1 MIENC
6 LWTYNKARSIK
17 CVVMLEDNLER
28 APLKHILLLTSE
40 GHCEDD
46 QNDKVEKDN
55 LDAARMD
62 DSSKAE
68 TEHISESDDGDV
80 ESDGQE
86 QSKLKMSRQD
96 LFSKHS
102 TRRRPRRLRHKRRMQ
117 FTVKIKTGDRVCVE
131 VVKTKSIAH
140 VMWQDGHLEKDVDT
154 LDLIPTYHNDEHQF
168 FPGYFVADKRGTA
181 TGTV

>member
-1 MIENC
+1 M
-6 LWTYNKARSIK
+6 WTYNKAKSIK

-80 ESDGQE
+80 
-86 QSKLKMSRQD
+86 
-96 LFSKHS
+96 
-102 TRRRPRRLRHKRRMQ
+102 
-117 FTVKIKTGDRVCVE
+117 
-131 VVKTKSIAH
+131 
-140 VMWQDGHLEKDVDT
+140 
-154 LDLIPTYHNDEHQF
+154 
-168 FPGYFVADKRGTA
+168 
-181 TGTV
+181 